1 MRMKKLLLIL
11 TSIFFFSNTILFAQR
26 ICASHDAYQKQ
37 IKADPSFA
45 QQQRDIEAY
54 TQSYIQQGGSSQLA
68 NTLQRGASV
77 YNIPVVVHVLYNTT
91 AQNISDAQ
99 VQSQIDILNKDFQLN
114 NADTTKIPAV
124 FKSLTADCKIQFCLA
139 KRDPNGVATT
149 GIVRKSTTTSSF
161 SSNDGVKYSSSGGD
175 NAWNSSQ
182 YLNLWVC
189 NLGGGLLGYAQF
201 PGGAAATDGVVILY
215 SAFGSTGTVSSPYN
229 LGRTATHEVGHWL
242 NLRHI
247 WGDANCGDDLVFD
260 TPKQQTS
267 NYGCPTYP
275 HTTCSNGANGDM
287 FMNYMDYVD
296 DQCMQMFSIGQRD
309 RIYAVLQSGGARA
322 SLASSLGCTTP
333 TTTTCSTPANLA
345 AANITQTGAT
355 ISWAAVTGATGYSLQ
370 YKLSTASAYTTVTS
384 TSTSYT
390 LTGLTAG
397 ATYNYQ
403 VATTCSGATSAY
415 SITASFTTTAATQT
429 CSAPSNITAASIT
442 QTSATISWAAATG
455 AASYKVQYKL
465 STATTYTT
473 VTASTTSYSLTSLTA
488 GAIYNYQVATTC
500 AATTSAYSTIASFTT
515 TAATQTCT
523 DILESNN
530 TITTAASITVGTSY
544 NAQIASSTDKDYYSF
559 ANTTAAKNIQISL
572 TNLPADYDVVLY
584 NPSGT
589 QVGISQNTGTTT
601 ETIKYNSGAIGTYK
615 VYVYGYSSAYSATK
629 CYTLLAQTSGTAF
642 RIMNDVEI
650 VKPTVAIYPQPATN
664 NATIQF
670 NENWK
675 GATTIT
681 IINQIGNVIS
691 NETINVESNGAKKLS
706 LSKLN
711 NGIYSIRITNGK
723 NIITQKLLIQK

>member
-1 MRMKKLLLIL
+1 MKKLILIL
-11 TSIFFFSNTILFAQR
+11 TSIFCFTSKPLFAQR
-26 ICASHDAYQKQ
+26 VCASHDVYQKQ
-37 IKADPSFA
+37 IKSDPSFA

-54 TQSYIQQGGSSQLA
+54 TQSYIQQGGSSQLT
-68 NTLQRGASV
+68 NTMQRGASV
-77 YNIPVVVHVLYNTT
+77 YNIPVVVHVVYNTT

-99 VQSQIDILNKDFQLN
+99 VQSQIDVLNKDFQLN
-114 NADTTKIPAV
+114 NADTTKIPSA

-139 KRDPNGVATT
+139 KRDPSGAATT
-149 GIVRKSTTTSSF
+149 GIIHKSTTTTSF
-161 SSNDGVKYSSSGGD
+161 SSNDGVKYASSGGD

-215 SAFGSTGTVSSPYN
+215 SAFGNTGTVSAPYN

-247 WGDANCGDDLVFD
+247 WGDASCGDDLVGD

-322 SLASSLGCTTP
+322 SLASSLGCIAP
-333 TTTTCSTPANLA
+333 TTTTCSTPANIA
-345 AANITQTGAT
+345 AASITQTGAT
-355 ISWAAVTGATGYSLQ
+355 ISWTAATGAASYSLQ
-370 YKLSTASAYTTVTS
+370 YKLSTASAYTTVTT

-397 ATYNYQ
+397 VTYNYQ
-403 VATTCSGATSAY
+403 VATTCSGTTSAY
-415 SITASFTTTAATQT
+415 STTASFTTTAATPT
-429 CSAPSNITAASIT
+429 CSTPVSVTAASIT
-442 QTSATISWAAATG
+442 QTGAVINWAAATG
-455 AASYKVQYKL
+455 AANYKIQYKL
-465 STATTYTT
+465 ATATAYTT
-473 VTASTTSYSLTSLTA
+473 ATVTTTSYTLSGLTA
-488 GAIYNYQVATTC
+488 GSTYNYQVATTC
-500 AATTSAYSTIASFTT
+500 AATTSAYSTTASFTT
-515 TAATQTCT
+515 TAATPTCT

-530 TITTAASITVGTSY
+530 TTTTAAAITVGTSY

-589 QVGISQNTGTTT
+589 QVGISQNAGTTA
-601 ETIKYNSGAIGTYK
+601 ETIKYNGGAVGTYK
-615 VYVYGYSSAYSATK
+615 VYVYGYGSAYSATK
-629 CYTLLAQTSGTAF
+629 CYTLLAQTSGTTF
-642 RIMNDVEI
+642 RTMNDIETA
-650 VKPTVAIYPQPATN
+650 KPMVVIYPQPATD

-691 NETINVESNGAKKLS
+691 NETVNVESNGAKKLS

-711 NGIYSIRITNGK
+711 NGMYFIRITNGK

>member
-1 MRMKKLLLIL
+1 MRMKKLILIL
-11 TSIFFFSNTILFAQR
+11 TSIFFIYNTSPFAQR
-26 ICASHDAYQKQ
+26 ICASHDVYQKQ

-77 YNIPVVVHVLYNTT
+77 YNIPVVVHIVYNTT

-99 VQSQIDILNKDFQLN
+99 VQSQIDVLNKDFQLN
-114 NADTTKIPAV
+114 NADTTKIPAA
-124 FKSLTADCKIQFCLA
+124 FKSLKADCKIQFCLA
-139 KRDPNGVATT
+139 KRDPNGAATS
-149 GIVRKSTTTSSF
+149 GIVRKSTTTTSF
-161 SSNDGVKYSSSGGD
+161 SSNDGVKYASSGGD

-189 NLGGGLLGYAQF
+189 NLSGGLLGYAQF
-201 PGGAAATDGVVILY
+201 PGGAAATDGVVILHT
-215 SAFGSTGTVSSPYN
+215 AFGNTGNVSAPYN

-247 WGDANCGDDLVFD
+247 WGDANCGDDLVGD

-322 SLASSLGCTTP
+322 SLASSLGCTAP
-333 TTTTCSTPANLA
+333 TTTTCSTPANLVA
-345 AANITQTGAT
+345 ASITQTGAT
-355 ISWAAVTGATGYSLQ
+355 ISWAAITGAASYKLQ
-370 YKLSTASAYTTVTS
+370 YKLSTATAYTTVTS
-384 TSTSYT
+384 STTSYS

-403 VATTCSGATSAY
+403 VATTCAATTSAY
-415 SITASFTTTAATQT
+415 STTASFTTTAATLT
-429 CSAPSNITAASIT
+429 CSAPSNVTATSIT
-442 QTSATISWAAATG
+442 QIGATISWAAATG

-473 VTASTTSYSLTSLTA
+473 VTTTTNSYALTSLTA
-488 GAIYNYQVATTC
+488 GATYNYQVATVC
-500 AATTSAYSTIASFTT
+500 ATTTSAYSKTAIFTT
-515 TAATQTCT
+515 TAATPTCT

-530 TITTAASITVGTSY
+530 TSATTAAIKVGTSY

-589 QVGISQNTGTTT
+589 QVGISQNTGTTA
-601 ETIKYNSGAIGTYK
+601 ETIKYNNGAVGTYK
-615 VYVYGYSSAYSATK
+615 VYVYGFSSAFSATK

-642 RIMNDVEI
+642 RTINDLETAR
-650 VKPTVAIYPQPATN
+650 PMVAIYPQPATD

-670 NENWK
+670 NEKWK

-681 IINQIGNVIS
+681 IINQTGNVIS
-691 NETINVESNGAKKLS
+691 NETINVESNGVKKLS

-711 NGIYSIRITNGK
+711 NGMYFIRIINGK
-723 NIITQKLLIQK
+723 NIVTQKLLIQK

>member
-1 MRMKKLLLIL
+1 MKQKLLSLSLGLLI
-11 TSIFFFSNTILFAQR
+11 FSGQLFAQR
-26 ICASHDAYQKQ
+26 VCASHEVYQKQ
-37 IKADPSFA
+37 LIADPLFA

-54 TQSYIQQGGSSQLA
+54 TQSYIHQGGSSQLTNA
-68 NTLQRGASV
+68 LQRGASV
-77 YNIPVVVHVLYNTT
+77 YNIPVVVHILYNTT

-99 VQSQIDILNKDFQLN
+99 VQSQIDVLNKDFQLN
-114 NADTTKIPAV
+114 NADTTKIPAA

-139 KRDPNGVATT
+139 KRDPNGNATT
-149 GIVRKSTTTSSF
+149 GIVRKTTSTTSF
-161 SSNDGVKYSSSGGD
+161 SSNDGVKYASSGGD

-215 SAFGSTGTVSSPYN
+215 SAFGSTGTVSAPYN

-309 RIYAVLQSGGARA
+309 RIYAVLQPGGARA
-322 SLASSLGCTTP
+322 SLASSLGCTAP
-333 TTTTCSTPANLA
+333 TTLTCATPANVLA
-345 AANITQTGAT
+345 ASITQTGAT
-355 ISWAAVTGATGYSLQ
+355 ISWGATTGAASYSVQ
-370 YKLSTASAYTTVTS
+370 YKLSTASAYTTVTT

-390 LTGLTAG
+390 LKGLTAG
-397 ATYNYQ
+397 STYNYQ
-403 VATTCSGATSAY
+403 VATNCGVITSAY
-415 SITASFTTTAATQT
+415 STTASFTTTAATQT
-429 CSAPSNITAASIT
+429 CTTPSSVTAASIT
-442 QTSATISWAAATG
+442 QTGAIISWAAATG
-455 AASYKVQYKL
+455 AVSYKVQYKL
-465 STATTYTT
+465 STATAYTT

-488 GAIYNYQVATTC
+488 GATYNYQVATTC
-500 AATTSAYSTIASFTT
+500 GVTTSTYSTTASFTT
-515 TAATQTCT
+515 TAASQTCT

-530 TITTAASITVGTSY
+530 TTATAAAISAGTSY

-559 ANTTAAKNIQISL
+559 ANSTAAKNIQISL
-572 TNLPADYDVVLY
+572 TNLPADYDLVLY

-589 QVGISQNTGTTT
+589 QVAISQNAGTTA
-601 ETIKYNSGAIGTYK
+601 EIIKYNSGTVGTYK

-642 RIMNDVEI
+642 RTMNDVETA
-650 VKPTVAIYPQPATN
+650 KSTVTIYPQPATN
-664 NATIQF
+664 NAAIQF

-675 GATTIT
+675 GTTTIT
-681 IINQIGNVIS
+681 IINQIGTVVS
-691 NETINVESNGAKKLS
+691 NETINIESNGTKKLS

-711 NGIYSIRITNGK
+711 NGMYFVRIVNGK
-723 NIITQKLLIQK
+723 NATTQKLLVQH